1 MNKPSETDIRD
12 AIYERLNDKWWRMT
26 SGAIYHIKD
35 KSGKKVAFI
44 PNEFQ
49 LYYLKNKHNRNII
62 LKARQMG
69 FSTVVQLDYLDD
81 ALFSSNMNVGII
93 AQDVPTAQL
102 IRKDKIE
109 FALDNLP
116 DDIRDV
122 WSYDKSNAKEISLS
136 NGSSIYISNTFR

>member
-1 MNKPSETDIRD
+1 MDKKDKQKELQDYMYSK
-12 AIYERLNDKWWRMT
+12 LSDKWWRLT
-26 SGAIYHIKD
+26 SGEVYRIKD
-35 KSGKKVAFI
+35 KSGNNIPFI

-49 LYYLKNKHNRNII
+49 LYYLLNKHNRNII

-69 FSTVVQLDYLDD
+69 FSTIVQIDYLDD
-81 ALFSSNMNVGII
+81 ALFNKNFNIGII

-116 DDIRDV
+116 DDIKGY
-122 WSYDKSNAKEISLS
+122 WKYDKSNSKEIILD
-136 NGSSIYISNTFR
+136 N

>member
-1 MNKPSETDIRD
+1 MIP
-12 AIYERLNDKWWRMT
+12 
-26 SGAIYHIKD
+26 
-35 KSGKKVAFI
+35 FI

-69 FSTVVQLDYLDD
+69 FSTIVQIDYLDD
-81 ALFSSNMNVGII
+81 ALFNSNINVGII

-102 IRKDKIE
+102 IKKNKIG

-116 DDIRDV
+116 EDIRDI